1 MHGSDSSIPAFGD
14 VYERMCFVTQVGTR
28 TELADAVEIRPSDL
42 SEAARRGEVSL
53 VWLITLMEKYRASPV
68 WVLNGEGETYLPT
81 KLSAAQ
87 KKALLREII
96 ARLEGM
102 AKRWRHSPLLE
113 EERKRRELRD
123 KKVYLPAASDAG
135 AEQPE

>member
-1 MHGSDSSIPAFGD
+1 MHGSDSPMPTFDD

-68 WVLNGEGETYLPT
+68 WLLSGEGETYLPP

-87 KKALLREII
+87 KRALLREII
-96 ARLEGM
+96 ARLEDM
-102 AKRWRHSPLLE
+102 AKQWRHSPLLE
-113 EERKRRELRD
+113 EERKLQELRD
-123 KKVYLPAASDAG
+123 KKVYLSAASDAE
-135 AEQPE
+135 AEQAE

>member
-1 MHGSDSSIPAFGD
+1 MHGSDSPMPTFDD

-68 WVLNGEGETYLPT
+68 WLLSGEGETYLPS

-87 KKALLREII
+87 KRALLREII
-96 ARLEGM
+96 ARLEDM
-102 AKRWRHSPLLE
+102 AKQWRHSPLLE
-113 EERKRRELRD
+113 EERKLRELRD
-123 KKVYLPAASDAG
+123 KKVYLSAASDAE
-135 AEQPE
+135 AEQAE

>member
-1 MHGSDSSIPAFGD
+1 MHGSDSPMPTFDD

-68 WVLNGEGETYLPT
+68 WLLSGEGETYLPP

-87 KKALLREII
+87 KRALLREII
-96 ARLEGM
+96 ARLEDM
-102 AKRWRHSPLLE
+102 AKQWRHSPLLE
-113 EERKRRELRD
+113 EERKLRELRD
-123 KKVYLPAASDAG
+123 KKVYLSAASDAE
-135 AEQPE
+135 AEQAE